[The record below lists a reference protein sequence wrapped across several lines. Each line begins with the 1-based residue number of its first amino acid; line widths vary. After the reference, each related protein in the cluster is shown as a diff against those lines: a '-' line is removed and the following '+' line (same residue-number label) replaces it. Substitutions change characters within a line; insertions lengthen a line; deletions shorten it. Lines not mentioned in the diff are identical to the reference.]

1 MTTTITTIL
10 DGVARVALQHE
21 CVKMTSVFQDL
32 FSVSVFQPPA
42 IIDVEASGFGSAS
55 YPIEVGFVLPDGA
68 SYCALIQPAPGWSHW
83 DESAEQ
89 VHLVSR
95 ETLQEH
101 GHPAAEV
108 ARQLN
113 NRLQGQT
120 IYCDAWYHDFTW
132 LSRLFHAAGC
142 DQTFRLED
150 IRTLLNEAQA
160 EHWHLTKLQ
169 IQAELGLPRHR
180 ASNDAKILQ
189 ATLARVRT
197 LYGAHARAGA

>member
-1 MTTTITTIL
+1 
-10 DGVARVALQHE
+10 
-21 CVKMTSVFQDL
+21 MTSVFYCS
-32 FSVSVFQPPA
+32 FSVSRLQPPP
-42 IIDVEASGFGSAS
+42 IIDVEASGFGSTS

-68 SYCALIQPAPGWSHW
+68 SYCALIQPAAGWSHW
-83 DESAEQ
+83 DESAER

-101 GHPAAEV
+101 GQPADEV
-108 ARQLN
+108 AQHLN
-113 NRLQGQT
+113 NCLQGRT
-120 IYCDAWYHDFTW
+120 VYCDAWYHDFTW
-132 LSRLFHAAGC
+132 LSRLFHAAGSH
-142 DQTFRLED
+142 QAFQLED

-189 ATLARVRT
+189 ATLARVRI
-197 LYGAHARAGA
+197 LYGTRTRAGA

>member
-1 MTTTITTIL
+1 MS
-10 DGVARVALQHE
+10 AL
-21 CVKMTSVFQDL
+21 L
-32 FSVSVFQPPA
+32 PPT

-68 SYCALIQPAPGWSHW
+68 SYCALIHPAAGWTHW
-83 DESAEQ
+83 DESAER

-95 ETLQEH
+95 GTLRKH

-108 ARQLN
+108 ARKLN
-113 NRLQGQT
+113 DQLQGQT
-120 IYCDAWYHDFTW
+120 VYCDAWYHDFTW
-132 LSRLFHAAGC
+132 LSRLFDAA
-142 DQTFRLED
+142 DSAQAFRLED

-169 IQAELGLPRHR
+169 IQAELRLPRHR

-189 ATLARVRT
+189 ATLARVRN
-197 LYGAHARAGA
+197 LYGAPARAGA